1 MARRSR
7 YEAYAKALMEHMGQ
21 EKKQSSPKSILK
33 QLQEYKEQNVVIC
46 NDNRHLKFAIIRSCS
61 FVFSFL

>member
-33 QLQEYKEQNVVIC
+33 QLQEYKEQNVVISVPIGE
-46 NDNRHLKFAIIRSCS
+46 NEDDE
-61 FVFSFL
+61 